1 MNSDTADVALGV
13 LIVAVALPVL
23 YFMAGFAR
31 KIGEV
36 WAARILAPLAPLL
49 GSEAKLS
56 AGSLRGIYQGCNL
69 RAFYG
74 KDKNGGWDD
83 TLNSVG
89 FNAFYIEVMD
99 LPGQYNWAVKFRVS
113 GLLGQG
119 PKLLVIQAADNDLG
133 ERLAH
138 TDVIALVSN
147 VSTPSED
154 YVTVAFDARRKVLTY
169 SDDVSPR
176 SIPSAKQ
183 FRAQLDLV
191 VRLVEINT
199 EVNRVYRA
207 DESPLSP

>member
-23 YFMAGFAR
+23 YFMAGFGR
-31 KIGEV
+31 KIGEA

-56 AGSLRGIYQGCNL
+56 AGSLRGIYQGCDL

-74 KDKNGGWDD
+74 KDKNDGWDD
-83 TLNSVG
+83 TSNSVG
-89 FNAFYIEVMD
+89 FNAFYIKVMD
-99 LPGQYNWAVKFRVS
+99 IPGQYNWVVTFCFS
-113 GLLGQG
+113 GFLGRG
-119 PKLLVIQAADNDLG
+119 PKLLVIRAADNDLG

-169 SDDVSPR
+169 TDDVSPR
-176 SIPSAKQ
+176 SVPSAKQ